1 MIYRSVALILSVCL
15 LSGPLR
21 AEEQLR
27 LKWSEIAPV
36 VTGKRVWL
44 PLNGGVRV
52 SGTVRGVEAA
62 GLKVEVAK
70 TSDSAAY
77 PKGLVSIPRSSIAT
91 IGLSKPAGHKG
102 IIIGGAVGG
111 GVAVAASAPLIAIK
125 NNEGGT
131 GADPYI
137 AAAILIPIALGLLI
151 GGLSDWGAHRNARSI
166 VIVHD

>member
-1 MIYRSVALILSVCL
+1 MSSRVVAVILSTCL
-15 LSGPLR
+15 LGTPIR

-44 PLNGGVRV
+44 PLSGGVRV
-52 SGTVRGVEAA
+52 VGTVQVVEPT
-62 GLKVEVAK
+62 GLKIEVTK
-70 TSDSAAY
+70 TSDRQTY
-77 PKGLVSIPRSSIAT
+77 PKGLVSIPRSAIAT
-91 IGLSKPAGHKG
+91 IRLNKPAGHKG

-111 GVAVAASAPLIAIK
+111 GIAAAASAPLIAIK

-137 AAAILIPIALGLLI
+137 AAAILIPIALATSWRKIPFWAKPAG
-151 GGLSDWGAHRNARSI
+151 W
-166 VIVHD
+166 